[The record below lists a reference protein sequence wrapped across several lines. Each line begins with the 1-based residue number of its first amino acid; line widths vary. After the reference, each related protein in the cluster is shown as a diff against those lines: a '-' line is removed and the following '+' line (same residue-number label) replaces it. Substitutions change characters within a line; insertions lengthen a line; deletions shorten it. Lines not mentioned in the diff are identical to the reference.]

1 MTRQNPTGGP
11 CSERASLLQ
20 GGLDLDA
27 LYEAVVSWFAPEVL
41 EAVAG
46 PAETETERI
55 ARAWLAKGGKRWRP
69 FLAACAFLSFQGRR
83 EVEDPIPK
91 GPSVRQ
97 GGEAPEDLRKVAVAV
112 ECFHKASLIHDDI
125 EDGDGE
131 RYGEKALHAQYGV
144 PIALNAG
151 DFLLG
156 EGYRLIGVLGV
167 ADGAKVQMVR
177 AAAWG
182 HRSLCIG
189 QGEELMAKRAQRP
202 LATARVIE
210 IFRMKTAPAFEVALR
225 VGTTL
230 AGAGEDLWPALA
242 RYGEALGIAYQI
254 RDDLADWS
262 AGTPRGR
269 QASRPVRTARS
280 RRRRIETAGDA
291 GAAPGPGPNPNPNP
305 NGAGGAGTPGEG
317 GQPSILLS
325 LAEERATGETKR
337 FLEAAGRGLLAAEE
351 SSGRLARVLADLGV
365 EESARRLLDR
375 YRREAVTALE
385 PLPSEGLRNVLER
398 VVGKMFAGEG
408 ARCAAAL

>member
-1 MTRQNPTGGP
+1 MTRQKPT
-11 CSERASLLQ
+11 A
-20 GGLDLDA
+20 GLDLDA
-27 LYEAVVSWFAPEVL
+27 LYEAVVSWFAPEAL

-97 GGEAPEDLRKVAVAV
+97 GGEAPEDLPASPAGSTGRPPVARSRKADEAWRPRGVRKAAVAV

-156 EGYRLIGVLGV
+156 EGYRLIGEIGV

-177 AAAWG
+177 AAARG

-189 QGEELMAKRAQRP
+189 QGEELMAKRARRP
-202 LATARVIE
+202 LAPARVIE

-262 AGTPRGR
+262 AG
-269 QASRPVRTARS
+269 
-280 RRRRIETAGDA
+280 
-291 GAAPGPGPNPNPNP
+291 AAPGPGPNPNPN
-305 NGAGGAGTPGEG
+305 GAGTPGEG

-337 FLEAAGRGLLAAEE
+337 FLEAAGRGSLAAEG

-408 ARCAAAL
+408 AGCAAIAGAGRGRGGANGPKTL

>member
-1 MTRQNPTGGP
+1 MTRQKPT
-11 CSERASLLQ
+11 A
-20 GGLDLDA
+20 GLDLDA
-27 LYEAVVSWFAPEVL
+27 LYEAVVSWFAPEGL

-97 GGEAPEDLRKVAVAV
+97 GGEAPEDLPASPRGVRKAAVAV

-156 EGYRLIGVLGV
+156 EGYRLIGEIGV
-167 ADGAKVQMVR
+167 ADGAKVRMVR
-177 AAAWG
+177 AAARG

-189 QGEELMAKRAQRP
+189 QGEELMAKRARRP
-202 LATARVIE
+202 LAPARVIE

-230 AGAGEDLWPALA
+230 AGAGEDLGPALA

-262 AGTPRGR
+262 
-269 QASRPVRTARS
+269 V
-280 RRRRIETAGDA
+280 

-305 NGAGGAGTPGEG
+305 NGAGGAGGAGTPGEG

-337 FLEAAGRGLLAAEE
+337 FLEAAGRGLLAAEG

-375 YRREAVTALE
+375 YRREAVTALG

-408 ARCAAAL
+408 AGCAAIAGAGRGRGEANGPRTL

>member
-1 MTRQNPTGGP
+1 MTRQNPT
-11 CSERASLLQ
+11 A
-20 GGLDLDA
+20 GLDLDA
-27 LYEAVVSWFAPEVL
+27 LYEAVISWFAPEVL

-46 PAETETERI
+46 PAKTETERI

-69 FLAACAFLSFQGRR
+69 FLAACAFLSFQERR
-83 EVEDPIPK
+83 KVEDPIPK

-97 GGEAPEDLRKVAVAV
+97 GGETPEDLRKAAVAV

-131 RYGEKALHAQYGV
+131 RYGQKALHAQYGV

-156 EGYRLIGVLGV
+156 EGYRLIGEIGV
-167 ADGAKVQMVR
+167 ADGAKVRMVR
-177 AAAWG
+177 AAARG

-189 QGEELMAKRAQRP
+189 QGEELMAKRARRP
-202 LATARVIE
+202 LAPARVIE

-262 AGTPRGR
+262 AGTPRG
-269 QASRPVRTARS
+269 
-280 RRRRIETAGDA
+280 DA
-291 GAAPGPGPNPNPNP
+291 GAAPGPGTPR
-305 NGAGGAGTPGEG
+305 GDAGTPGEG

-337 FLEAAGRGLLAAEE
+337 FLEAAGRGLLAAEG
-351 SSGRLARVLADLGV
+351 SAGRLARVLADLGV

-408 ARCAAAL
+408 AGCAAAL

>member
-1 MTRQNPTGGP
+1 VTRQKPT
-11 CSERASLLQ
+11 A
-20 GGLDLDA
+20 GLDLDA
-27 LYEAVVSWFAPEVL
+27 LYEAVVSWFEPEVL

-69 FLAACAFLSFQGRR
+69 FLAACAFLSFHGRR

-97 GGEAPEDLRKVAVAV
+97 EGEAPEDLRKAAVAV

-156 EGYRLIGVLGV
+156 EGYRLLGEIGV
-167 ADGAKVQMVR
+167 ADGAKAQMVR

-189 QGEELMAKRAQRP
+189 QGEELMAKRARRP
-202 LATARVIE
+202 VAPARVIE

-225 VGTTL
+225 VGTAL

-269 QASRPVRTARS
+269 QTSRPV
-280 RRRRIETAGDA
+280 EPAGDA
-291 GAAPGPGPNPNPNP
+291 GAAPGDL
-305 NGAGGAGTPGEG
+305 EG
-317 GQPSILLS
+317 GRPSILLS
-325 LAEERATGETKR
+325 LAEERATGETKQ
-337 FLEAAGRGLLAAEE
+337 FLEAAGRGLLAAEG

-365 EESARRLLDR
+365 EESARRMLDR

-398 VVGKMFAGEG
+398 VVGKMFAGEET
-408 ARCAAAL
+408 RCAAAL

>member
-1 MTRQNPTGGP
+1 MTRENPT
-11 CSERASLLQ
+11 A
-20 GGLDLDA
+20 GLDLDA
-27 LYEAVVSWFAPEVL
+27 RYEAVVSWFAPEVL

-69 FLAACAFLSFQGRR
+69 FLAACAFRSFQGRR
-83 EVEDPIPK
+83 E
-91 GPSVRQ
+91 
-97 GGEAPEDLRKVAVAV
+97 GEAPEDLRRAAVAV

-131 RYGEKALHAQYGV
+131 RYGAKALHAQYGV

-156 EGYRLIGVLGV
+156 EGYRLLGEIGV
-167 ADGAKVQMVR
+167 ADGAKAQMVR

-189 QGEELMAKRAQRP
+189 QGEELMAKRARRP
-202 LATARVIE
+202 LAPARVIE

-269 QASRPVRTARS
+269 QASRPV
-280 RRRRIETAGDA
+280 EPAGDA
-291 GAAPGPGPNPNPNP
+291 GAAPGDL
-305 NGAGGAGTPGEG
+305 EG
-317 GQPSILLS
+317 GRPSILLS

-337 FLEAAGRGLLAAEE
+337 FLEAAGRGSLPADG
-351 SSGRLARVLADLGV
+351 SSGRLARVLADLGI
-365 EESARRLLDR
+365 EESARRLLER
-375 YRREAVTALE
+375 YRREAVTALG
-385 PLPSEGLRNVLER
+385 PLPNEGLRNVLER

-408 ARCAAAL
+408 AFKRGMRNSECGRKEHGERSTADAQPRGAAGAETRRAKLRCSPKALP

>member
-1 MTRQNPTGGP
+1 MTRENPT
-11 CSERASLLQ
+11 A
-20 GGLDLDA
+20 GLDLDA
-27 LYEAVVSWFAPEVL
+27 RYEAVVSWFAPEVL

-69 FLAACAFLSFQGRR
+69 FLAACAFRSFQGRR
-83 EVEDPIPK
+83 E
-91 GPSVRQ
+91 
-97 GGEAPEDLRKVAVAV
+97 GEAPEDLRRAAVAV

-131 RYGEKALHAQYGV
+131 RYGAKALHAQYGV

-156 EGYRLIGVLGV
+156 EGYRLLGEIGV
-167 ADGAKVQMVR
+167 ADGAKAQMVR

-189 QGEELMAKRAQRP
+189 QGEDLIATRARRP
-202 LATARVIE
+202 LAPARVIE

-230 AGAGEDLWPALA
+230 AGAGEDLGPALA

-262 AGTPRGR
+262 AGTTPGDVEGGR
-269 QASRPVRTARS
+269 LSIVLSLGYERAVGEAKRS
-280 RRRRIETAGDA
+280 LETAV
-291 GAAPGPGPNPNPNP
+291 AA
-305 NGAGGAGTPGEG
+305 
-317 GQPSILLS
+317 
-325 LAEERATGETKR
+325 
-337 FLEAAGRGLLAAEE
+337 
-351 SSGRLARVLADLGV
+351 GRLARVLGEVGAEDA
-365 EESARRLLDR
+365 ARRLLER

-385 PLPSEGLRNVLER
+385 PLPSEGLRNVLEQ

-408 ARCAAAL
+408 AGCAAIADAGLRRRLDPVR

>member
-1 MTRQNPTGGP
+1 VTRQKPT
-11 CSERASLLQ
+11 A
-20 GGLDLDA
+20 GLDLDA
-27 LYEAVVSWFAPEVL
+27 LYEAVVSWFAPEGL

-97 GGEAPEDLRKVAVAV
+97 GGEAPEDLPASPRGVRKAAVAV

-156 EGYRLIGVLGV
+156 EGYRLIGEIGV

-189 QGEELMAKRAQRP
+189 QGEELMAKRARRP
-202 LATARVIE
+202 VAPARVIE

-262 AGTPRGR
+262 AGTPRGDAGTPRGR
-269 QASRPVRTARS
+269 QASRPV
-280 RRRRIETAGDA
+280 EPAGDA
-291 GAAPGPGPNPNPNP
+291 GAAPGDL
-305 NGAGGAGTPGEG
+305 EG

-325 LAEERATGETKR
+325 LAQERATGETKL
-337 FLEAAGRGLLAAEE
+337 FLEAVGRGLLAAEG

-385 PLPSEGLRNVLER
+385 PLPGEGLRNVLER

-408 ARCAAAL
+408 VRCAAIAGASRGRGNANGPRTL

>member
-11 CSERASLLQ
+11 CSERFSLLQ
-20 GGLDLDA
+20 GGRDLDA

-83 EVEDPIPK
+83 E
-91 GPSVRQ
+91 
-97 GGEAPEDLRKVAVAV
+97 GEAPEDLRKAAVAV

-125 EDGDGE
+125 EDGDGQ
-131 RYGEKALHAQYGV
+131 RYGGKALHAQYGV

-156 EGYRLIGVLGV
+156 EGYRLIGEIGV

-177 AAAWG
+177 AAAQG

-189 QGEELMAKRAQRP
+189 QGEELMAKRARRP
-202 LATARVIE
+202 VAPARVIE

-254 RDDLADWS
+254 RDDLVDWS
-262 AGTPRGR
+262 
-269 QASRPVRTARS
+269 
-280 RRRRIETAGDA
+280 A
-291 GAAPGPGPNPNPNP
+291 GAAPGDL
-305 NGAGGAGTPGEG
+305 EG

-325 LAEERATGETKR
+325 LAQERATGETKR
-337 FLEAAGRGLLAAEE
+337 FLEAAGRGLLAAEG

-365 EESARRLLDR
+365 EESAQRLLDR

-408 ARCAAAL
+408 ARCAAIAGAGRGRGEVNGPRTL

>member
-1 MTRQNPTGGP
+1 MTRQKPT
-11 CSERASLLQ
+11 A
-20 GGLDLDA
+20 GLDLDA

-41 EAVAG
+41 EALAG

-83 EVEDPIPK
+83 E
-91 GPSVRQ
+91 
-97 GGEAPEDLRKVAVAV
+97 GEAPEDLRKAAVAV

-125 EDGDGE
+125 EDGDGQ

-189 QGEELMAKRAQRP
+189 QGEELMAKRARRP
-202 LATARVIE
+202 VAPARVIE

-262 AGTPRGR
+262 AG
-269 QASRPVRTARS
+269 
-280 RRRRIETAGDA
+280 
-291 GAAPGPGPNPNPNP
+291 AAPGP
-305 NGAGGAGTPGEG
+305 GTPGEG

-337 FLEAAGRGLLAAEE
+337 FLEAAGRGLLAAEG

-408 ARCAAAL
+408 AGCAAAL

>member
-1 MTRQNPTGGP
+1 MTRQNPT
-11 CSERASLLQ
+11 

-69 FLAACAFLSFQGRR
+69 FLAACAFLSFQRRR
-83 EVEDPIPK
+83 EGEDPIPK
-91 GPSVRQ
+91 GPSVRK
-97 GGEAPEDLRKVAVAV
+97 GGEAPEDLRKAAVAV

-131 RYGEKALHAQYGV
+131 RYGAKSLHAQYGV

-156 EGYRLIGVLGV
+156 EGYRLIGEIGV

-177 AAAWG
+177 AAARG

-189 QGEELMAKRAQRP
+189 QGEELMAKRARRP
-202 LATARVIE
+202 VAPARVIE

-262 AGTPRGR
+262 AG
-269 QASRPVRTARS
+269 
-280 RRRRIETAGDA
+280 
-291 GAAPGPGPNPNPNP
+291 AAPGPGTPR
-305 NGAGGAGTPGEG
+305 GDAGTPGEG

-337 FLEAAGRGLLAAEE
+337 FLEAAGRGSLAAEG
-351 SSGRLARVLADLGV
+351 SSGRLAQVLADLGV

>member
-1 MTRQNPTGGP
+1 
-11 CSERASLLQ
+11 
-20 GGLDLDA
+20 
-27 LYEAVVSWFAPEVL
+27 VVSWFAPEAL
-41 EAVAG
+41 EVAAG

-69 FLAACAFLSFQGRR
+69 FLAACAFRSFQGRR
-83 EVEDPIPK
+83 EGEDPVPK

-97 GGEAPEDLRKVAVAV
+97 GGETPEDLRKAAVAV

-131 RYGEKALHAQYGV
+131 RYGAKALHVQYGV

-156 EGYRLIGVLGV
+156 EGYRLLGETGA
-167 ADGAKVQMVR
+167 ADGAKAQLVR

-189 QGEELMAKRAQRP
+189 QGEELMVKRERRP

-225 VGTTL
+225 MGTTL

-262 AGTPRGR
+262 AG
-269 QASRPVRTARS
+269 A
-280 RRRRIETAGDA
+280 
-291 GAAPGPGPNPNPNP
+291 
-305 NGAGGAGTPGEG
+305 TPGDLEG
-317 GQPSILLS
+317 GRLSIVFS
-325 LAEERATGETKR
+325 LGYERAAGEAKR
-337 FLEAAGRGLLAAEE
+337 FLEAAGCGSLAAEG
-351 SSGRLARVLADLGV
+351 SAGRLARVLADLGV
-365 EESARRLLDR
+365 EESARRMLER
-375 YRREAVTALE
+375 YRREAVAALE
-385 PLPSEGLRNVLER
+385 PLPSENLRNVLER
-398 VVGKMFAGEG
+398 VVGKMFAGRSSRDRKVAVAFPIADG
-408 ARCAAAL
+408 

>member
-1 MTRQNPTGGP
+1 MTRQNPT
-11 CSERASLLQ
+11 

-27 LYEAVVSWFAPEVL
+27 LYEAVVSWFAPEAL

-83 EVEDPIPK
+83 E
-91 GPSVRQ
+91 
-97 GGEAPEDLRKVAVAV
+97 GEAPEDLRKAAVAV

-131 RYGEKALHAQYGV
+131 RYGGKALHAQYGV

-156 EGYRLIGVLGV
+156 EGYRLIGEIGV
-167 ADGAKVQMVR
+167 ADGAKAQMVI

-189 QGEELMAKRAQRP
+189 QGEELMAKRARRP
-202 LATARVIE
+202 VAPARVIE

-262 AGTPRGR
+262 AGTPRG
-269 QASRPVRTARS
+269 
-280 RRRRIETAGDA
+280 DA
-291 GAAPGPGPNPNPNP
+291 GAAPGDLE
-305 NGAGGAGTPGEG
+305 GER
-317 GQPSILLS
+317 PSILLS

-337 FLEAAGRGLLAAEE
+337 FLEAAGRGLLPAEG
-351 SSGRLARVLADLGV
+351 SSGRLARMLADLGV
-365 EESARRLLDR
+365 EESARQLLER
-375 YRREAVTALE
+375 YRREAVEALE
-385 PLPSEGLRNVLER
+385 PLPSEGLRNALER
-398 VVGKMFAGEG
+398 VVGKMFAGEKAG
-408 ARCAAAL
+408 SELARA

>member
-1 MTRQNPTGGP
+1 MTRQKPT
-11 CSERASLLQ
+11 A
-20 GGLDLDA
+20 GLDLDA
-27 LYEAVVSWFAPEVL
+27 LYEAVVSWFAPEAL

-83 EVEDPIPK
+83 EVEDPI
-91 GPSVRQ
+91 RQ
-97 GGEAPEDLRKVAVAV
+97 GGEAPEDLRKAAVAV

-131 RYGEKALHAQYGV
+131 RYGEKALHVQYGV

-156 EGYRLIGVLGV
+156 EGYRLIGEIGV

-189 QGEELMAKRAQRP
+189 QGEELMAKRARRP
-202 LATARVIE
+202 LAPARVIE

-262 AGTPRGR
+262 A
-269 QASRPVRTARS
+269 S
-280 RRRRIETAGDA
+280 
-291 GAAPGPGPNPNPNP
+291 AAPGPGTPR
-305 NGAGGAGTPGEG
+305 GDAGTPRGDAGTPGEG

-337 FLEAAGRGLLAAEE
+337 FLEAAGRGSLAAEG

-408 ARCAAAL
+408 AGCAAIAGAGRGRGGANGPKTL